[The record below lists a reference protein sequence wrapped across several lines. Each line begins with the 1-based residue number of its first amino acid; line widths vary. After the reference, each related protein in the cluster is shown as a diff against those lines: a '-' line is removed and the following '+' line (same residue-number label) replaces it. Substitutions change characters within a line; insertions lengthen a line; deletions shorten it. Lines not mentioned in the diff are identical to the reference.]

1 MKNMNKKNLILITT
15 ILIIVIM
22 SFFTT
27 VNANINPDD
36 YSGIGQISRE
46 DYEQA
51 FNLTGTILNT
61 IMVIGIVVSIAS
73 VIGLGIKYMVGSVE
87 QRAEYK
93 KTMLPMLIGSIF
105 LFASCG
111 IVALIYNLAME
122 M

>member
-1 MKNMNKKNLILITT
+1 MNKKNLILITI
-15 ILIIVIM
+15 ILIIVMM

-46 DYEQA
+46 DYEQT

-61 IMVIGIVVSIAS
+61 IMVIGIVISIAS